1 MYQLFFIRD
10 IFMDY
15 RYLLLQAV
23 DKSADRHM
31 TIIYNREAQLISDAK
46 TWLKTTVEDLK
57 NSERDRFWMVF
68 EEVNKL
74 LSVNY

>member
-1 MYQLFFIRD
+1 MNQLFFIRD

-46 TWLKTTVEDLK
+46 TWLKATVEDLK